1 MATAARPLAA
11 GWRPGEDPNGRDGP
25 GRTPLH
31 RLCQRGSLSP
41 AEFADVRRLLDAG
54 ADANA
59 RDSFG
64 RAPLGLVCMESG
76 DAAAAR
82 TLLAAGA
89 REDAQDDWGRAA
101 LHWCCDRGWVEAA
114 RVLLQHGAD
123 VNILTKQGDS
133 PLLWAAKGGHIELVT
148 LLLES
153 GANVLLQNNRDETP
167 LDVSKDDRIRKLLL
181 VKRVNIAADLGQSS
195 PRMAGERAAVE
206 GSGSDAAHGAADAP
220 TGPNG
225 GPEPR
230 IKSVSSRSGHVQGA
244 AAPAFSSYSRQLPG
258 TVPSSK
264 KIKISLKKK

>member
-1 MATAARPLAA
+1 MAAAARPPAS

-41 AEFADVRRLLDAG
+41 AELADVRRLLDAG

-76 DAAAAR
+76 DAAAVR
-82 TLLAAGA
+82 TLVAAGA
-89 REDAQDDWGRAA
+89 RADAQDDWGRTA

-114 RVLLQHGAD
+114 RMLLQHGAD

-133 PLLWAAKGGHIELVT
+133 PLLWAVKGGHLELVS

-153 GANVLLQNNRDETP
+153 GANVLLQNNRDESP
-167 LDVSKDDRIRKLLL
+167 LDVSRDDCIRKLLL
-181 VKRVNIAADLGQSS
+181 VERESNAADLGQSS
-195 PRMAGERAAVE
+195 SRKLGECTAVE
-206 GSGSDAAHGAADAP
+206 GSGSDEAQGAADAP
-220 TGPNG
+220 AVSDGASELTT
-225 GPEPR
+225 
-230 IKSVSSRSGHVQGA
+230 KSVASSSGHVQGTV
-244 AAPAFSSYSRQLPG
+244 APAFSSYSRQLPG
-258 TVPSSK
+258 TVPSGK